1 MLVVI
6 ITIVLTLCG
15 TLIWTLRQDEQTLDQ
30 RLLSS
35 AQFIARVPDIVSGL
49 MEEETSESFSNFL
62 DATIVEDSDVDIVII
77 VDKQNIQR
85 YHPDHLLVGEDFPG
99 QNQDRVL
106 MEGKAFTTYDAG
118 VPGIERCAYVPILDD
133 DGGILGFVVVGVS
146 VQNVTVAVVITIFSF
161 GLIAL
166 IALGVGD
173 FMSFKLSKRIRESLM
188 GYEPEAFL
196 GIFHQRNDILDAL
209 DEGIIAIDEA
219 ADVMYIN
226 QAASKMLGVTRE
238 EIEGKALHDL
248 YPSSTL
254 DRLLYSERPEHN
266 VPLLYLRDKHILS
279 NRLPIW
285 EKDQVVGAV
294 EILRNRTEATKLARD
309 LTGVRHM
316 VEAMRAYTHEFMN
329 KLHVILG
336 LLHLGEVEKA
346 EAYIMDVT
354 RIQQKAVGAIMA
366 SIQVP
371 AVAALLVGKTSRCA
385 ELGIELTLGPGSSLS
400 AEERFL
406 PADACVTVLGNLI
419 ENAIEALN
427 QSVQEIKQI
436 TVSLLEE
443 KENFLICV
451 EDTGP
456 GIDPSIVQN
465 IFNLGFSTKSG
476 LRGTGLHLVNE
487 VVKLYRGQ
495 VRVESELGVGTTFFV
510 NFHHETKEKDA
521 HA

>member
-6 ITIVLTLCG
+6 MTILLTLCG
-15 TLIWTLRQDEQTLDQ
+15 TLIWTLRQDERTLDQ
-30 RLLSS
+30 RLLNS
-35 AQFIARVPDIVSGL
+35 AQFVARVPNIVSGL
-49 MEEETSESFSNFL
+49 MGEETSDGLLEFL
-62 DATIVEDSDVDIVII
+62 DTTIEGDQDVDIITI
-77 VDKQNIQR
+77 VDRQNMQH
-85 YHPDHLLVGEDFPG
+85 YHPDHQLIGKRYSG
-99 QNQDRVL
+99 QEQQRVFEEKE
-106 MEGKAFTTYDAG
+106 MFTTYDAG
-118 VPGIERCAYVPILDD
+118 VAGIERCAYVPIMDD
-133 DGGILGFVVVGVS
+133 NDEVLGFVMVGVS
-146 VQNVTVAVVITIFSF
+146 MQNVTVNVVITIISF
-161 GLIAL
+161 ALIAL
-166 IALGVGD
+166 IALGVGA
-173 FMSFKLSKRIRESLM
+173 FMSFKLSNRIKESLM
-188 GYEPEAFL
+188 GYEPEAVL
-196 GIFHQRNDILDAL
+196 GMFHQRNDILDAL

-226 QAASKMLGVTRE
+226 QAASKMLDVKRE
-238 EIEGKALHDL
+238 EVTGKALHDL

-254 DRLLYSERPEHN
+254 DRLLYSQRPEHN
-266 VPLLYLRDKHILS
+266 IPLLYLRDQHILS
-279 NRLPIW
+279 NRMPIW

-336 LLHLGEVEKA
+336 LLHLGEIERA

-354 RIQQKAVGAIMA
+354 RIQQKAVGAIMS

-385 ELGIELTLGPGSSLS
+385 ELGIQLTLGIGSSLS
-400 AEERFL
+400 AEEKFL

-419 ENAIEALN
+419 ENAIDALN
-427 QSVQEIKQI
+427 QSVPEVKEI

-443 KENFLICV
+443 EENFLICV

-487 VVKLYRGQ
+487 VVSLYRGQ
-495 VRVESELGVGTTFFV
+495 VRVESELGVGTTFFI
-510 NFHHETKEKDA
+510 NFRHGKGDKDV
-521 HA
+521 HV